1 VEHFLFSGRD
11 GVSKSM
17 YCVKTNFTSQQVSV
31 DYTGTCFYRW
41 GALPASYFYKVLSY
55 LFWKK
60 WTPSLHDIFWYYLR
74 LKYTMPYS
82 IAPKYI
88 YLHQYPQIFFI
99 LCALCCQFLWIVHCW
114 WSLRYSL
121 TLIVIYGTKRCK
133 QY

>member
-1 VEHFLFSGRD
+1 
-11 GVSKSM
+11 
-17 YCVKTNFTSQQVSV
+17 
-31 DYTGTCFYRW
+31 
-41 GALPASYFYKVLSY
+41 
-55 LFWKK
+55 
-60 WTPSLHDIFWYYLR
+60 
-74 LKYTMPYS
+74 MPYS